1 MTDVVT
7 FGEALV
13 AYRSH
18 GRLGF
23 ADRITASP
31 AGAEM
36 NVAIGLARLGH
47 EAAWHGVLGEDPQGD
62 LVVRSLR
69 AEGVE
74 VRGVRRDP
82 QAPTGVMLVDLPAA
96 LSPVVTYHRRDSAGS
111 RVSPADL
118 ELAGIP
124 SARLVHVTGIT
135 PAISD
140 SGHRTVE
147 AALDEAR
154 AHRVTVSFD
163 VNYRAKLWNR
173 EAARAT
179 LIDLARHAD
188 LVIASDDELDLV
200 SDAATEQARIDA
212 LLEAGAREVIIKR
225 GKAGAESHTLDG
237 VVTCPAYEVREVNS
251 IGAGDAFTAGYLSGL
266 LDELPVADRLRRAA
280 ACGAFA
286 VAGDG
291 DWEQAPTKADLDRF
305 RNAADTSR

>member
-7 FGEALV
+7 FGEALI

-47 EAAWHGVLGEDPQGD
+47 DAAWHGVLGDDPQGD

-69 AEGVE
+69 AEGVD

-82 QAPTGVMLVDLPAA
+82 EAPTGVMLVDLPPA
-96 LSPVVTYHRRDSAGS
+96 LAPAVTYHRRDSAGS
-111 RVSPADL
+111 RVGPADVMA
-118 ELAGIP
+118 AGVAH
-124 SARLVHVTGIT
+124 ARLLHVTGIT

-140 SGHRTVE
+140 SGRRAV
-147 AALDEAR
+147 AAAIDEAR
-154 AHRVTVSFD
+154 AHQVTVSFD
-163 VNYRAKLWNR
+163 VNYRAKLWSR
-173 EAARAT
+173 DAARAVLT
-179 LIDLARHAD
+179 DLARHAD

-200 SDAATEQARIDA
+200 GDAVAEQGRIDA
-212 LLEAGAREVIIKR
+212 LLAAGAGEVLVKR
-225 GKAGAESHTLDG
+225 GRAGAESHTHDG
-237 VVTCPAYEVREVNS
+237 VIAVPAYEVAEVNS

-266 LDELPVADRLRRAA
+266 LDELPITDRLRRAA

-286 VAGDG
+286 VVGDG
-291 DWEQAPTKADLDRF
+291 DWEQAPSKADLDRF
-305 RNAADTSR
+305 MNAADTSR